1 MFKAGIITV
10 SDKGFHG
17 EREDKSGE
25 TLKELIPQTGGQV
38 VAYKVIPDDVEMI
51 KETLIWLVDKE
62 KMDLVITTGGTG
74 IGPRD
79 CTPEATKAVIEK
91 EVPGLT
97 EAMRMENLE
106 KTSYTMLSRAV
117 SGVRHQSLIVNL
129 PGSPAAVRECME
141 VIAQVIPHALEV
153 LKGQGKECG
162 RP

>member
-10 SDKGFHG
+10 SDKGSRG

-25 TLKELIPQTGGQV
+25 TLKRLISQIEGEV
-38 VAYKVIPDDVEMI
+38 VAYKVLPDNVEII
-51 KETLIWLVDKE
+51 KETLICFVDKE

-79 CTPEATKAVIEK
+79 CTPEATMAVIEK

-97 EAMRMENLE
+97 EAMRMESLK
-106 KTSYTMLSRAV
+106 KTSHAMLSRAV
-117 SGVRHQSLIVNL
+117 AGIRHCSLIINL

-153 LKGQGKECG
+153 LRSQVKECG